1 MLYSCLYSPALG
13 VFQSVQMLRTE
24 FLGGSKTTRFTIGQ
38 FTCGHYSSNSI
49 KRVHSSSS
57 PSYIRNLLSQ
67 PHLIHSSLILSVPV
81 AVLSVYM
88 SVYLCASPFLPLLD
102 MFRILRAVP
111 QFLQLS
117 ALPVAYKFPSQT
129 LNSVNFLP

>member
-1 MLYSCLYSPALG
+1 MLYRCIYSPVLG
-13 VFQSVQMLRTE
+13 VFPSVPMLCTE

-67 PHLIHSSLILSVPV
+67 PRLIHSSISFYLSLSLFCLSVH
-81 AVLSVYM
+81 
-88 SVYLCASPFLPLLD
+88 LCASPFLLLLD
-102 MFRILRAVP
+102 MFSILKAAS
-111 QFLQLS
+111 QFPQLS
-117 ALPVAYKFPSQT
+117 ALPVAYKFQVKT
-129 LNSVNFLP
+129 